1 MKKITDKILFKLIE
15 LKLWLQEKKNGTT
28 WDKFQ
33 FGLFC
38 MLIMVLTSILIGK
51 II

>member
-15 LKLWLQEKKNGTT
+15 LKLWLHEKKNGTT